1 MNQRGVLTDFFLCKI
16 GVALAALALL
26 GTAFGM
32 SSSLK
37 RTAERGGLTMLA
49 DTIEGTIRMVERLP
63 GEVELR
69 KKLPTTGWAEVTIV
83 GERSGETQM
92 VHITVGS
99 EGQIERTLILTT
111 EVNGGRF
118 MLSRESPGAIHLS
131 KAGKIQ
137 LELV

>member
-1 MNQRGVLTDFFLCKI
+1 MDQSGLLADFLLCKI

-26 GTAFGM
+26 GAAFGM

-37 RTAERGGLTMLA
+37 RTAEREDLATLA

-69 KKLPTTGWAEVTIV
+69 KELPQITRAEVMIV
-83 GERSGETQM
+83 GERSGEAQ
-92 VHITVGS
+92 VVRIIVGS

-118 MLSRESPGAIHLS
+118 MLSHESPGAIRLS
-131 KAGKIQ
+131 KANEIQ
-137 LELV
+137 LELI